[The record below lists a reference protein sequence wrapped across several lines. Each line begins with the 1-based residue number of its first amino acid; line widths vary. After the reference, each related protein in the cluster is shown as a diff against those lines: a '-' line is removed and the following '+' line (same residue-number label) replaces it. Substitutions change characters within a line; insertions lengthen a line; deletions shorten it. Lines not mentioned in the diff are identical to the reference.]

1 MKSEEENLMITAKS
15 ASVATLALISLLFQ
29 GSGTPARAQGGD
41 VRTLSYDVAI
51 DVKTFSLNN
60 NDPANKSNPVRGST
74 FIVYGKIFPAG
85 TIPSGVTS
93 FDPNQP
99 GSIGTWVCR
108 GVFLADYADIAS
120 GTAKLAFHTTQLF
133 MFANDE
139 MMVATEGMEGNV
151 GVNTNRV
158 VTGGTGLF
166 RGVTG
171 EELQEVIG
179 VNQGGNGL
187 FDLRFTF
194 SLRPGR

>member
-1 MKSEEENLMITAKS
+1 MITAKW
-15 ASVATLALISLLFQ
+15 ASTAALALVSLLLQ
-29 GSGTPARAQGGD
+29 GAGTPARAESHD
-41 VRTLSYDVAI
+41 DDARTLAFDVAI
-51 DVKTFSLNN
+51 DVKTLNLNN
-60 NDPANKSNPVRGST
+60 NDPADKGNPRRGST

-99 GSIGTWVCR
+99 GSIGTWICR
-108 GVFLADYADIAS
+108 GVFLADFADIFTTK
-120 GTAKLAFHTTQLF
+120 TAQLAFHTTQLF
-133 MFANDE
+133 LFPNDE
-139 MMVATEGMEGNV
+139 MMVATEGFEGNI

-179 VNQGGNGL
+179 VNQSGNGL

-194 SLRPGR
+194 NVLPGR

>member
-1 MKSEEENLMITAKS
+1 MIAAKTAS
-15 ASVATLALISLLFQ
+15 AMVALVAFLFQ
-29 GSGTPARAQGGD
+29 GTSAHAQP
-41 VRTLSYDVAI
+41 RNEQTLSFDVAI
-51 DVKTFSLNN
+51 DVKTLSLNN
-60 NDPANKSNPVRGST
+60 NDPANKSNPIRGTT

-108 GVFLADYADIAS
+108 GVFLADFADIFTTK
-120 GTAKLAFHTTQLF
+120 TAQLAFHTTQLF
-133 MFANDE
+133 LFPNDE
-139 MMVATEGMEGNV
+139 MMLTTEGMEGNI
-151 GVNTNRV
+151 GVNTHRV

-166 RGVTG
+166 GGVVG
-171 EELQEVIG
+171 EELQEVLG

-194 SLRPGR
+194 NIRQAR